1 MRKILILCM
10 LAILCFATLPV
21 MAESIDDAALASE
34 LCQSQ
39 TIGNMNVG
47 VYTIPEKILNTYFA
61 TIAGSNPKIK
71 EATISILGNNKIM
84 LKVKADSVG
93 VLHLTCAIKE
103 FHFDKDRATLEL
115 YIEKKELL
123 GHSIKSWFLNNMS
136 LGLITSIYG
145 NPLDGN
151 VESKVKGNTVDIDL
165 KPFAASLFKSGVGQ
179 GIGDLLVISKITTD
193 PGVIYMHTNC
203 AISLLPVK

>member
-1 MRKILILCM
+1 
-10 LAILCFATLPV
+10 
-21 MAESIDDAALASE
+21 
-34 LCQSQ
+34 
-39 TIGNMNVG
+39 
-47 VYTIPEKILNTYFA
+47 
-61 TIAGSNPKIK
+61 
-71 EATISILGNNKIM
+71 
-84 LKVKADSVG
+84 
-93 VLHLTCAIKE
+93 
-103 FHFDKDRATLEL
+103 
-115 YIEKKELL
+115 
-123 GHSIKSWFLNNMS
+123 MS